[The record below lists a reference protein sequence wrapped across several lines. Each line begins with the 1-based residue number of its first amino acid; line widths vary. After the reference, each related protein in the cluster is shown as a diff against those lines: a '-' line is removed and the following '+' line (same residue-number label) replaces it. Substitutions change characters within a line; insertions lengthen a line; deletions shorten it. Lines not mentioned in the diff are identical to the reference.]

1 MAANLTHIIAHARR
15 IIPELPATRAFEL
28 AKIVHGELFAFIP
41 EMARVEAGTPAT
53 VSVSANTKE
62 YAFPTGV
69 RQIDYAALGSKR
81 LFETTVET
89 LNQRDPT
96 WRNQAARP
104 TQQFY
109 TTSDADGNP
118 VIGLHPTPDSSGTL
132 TVYGSFAQTLTQSTS
147 LGGSLHSEMPYV
159 AGIVALAALEYRPAL
174 AAQYQQFYQAQ
185 VEIARNFARTSN
197 EGVKDS
203 SIPNSRNEPQ
213 SKS

>member
-1 MAANLTHIIAHARR
+1 MSANLTQVIAHARR

-41 EMARVEAGTPAT
+41 EMARVEAGAPAT
-53 VSVSANTKE
+53 VAVSSGVKE
-62 YAFPTGV
+62 YSFPAGV
-69 RQIDYAALGSKR
+69 RQTDYVALGTRR

-96 WRNQAARP
+96 WRNQSAR
-104 TQQFY
+104 TTTQFY

-118 VIGLHPTPDSSGTL
+118 VIGLHPTPDSGGTL
-132 TVYGSFAQTLTQSTS
+132 TVYGSFAQTLTHSAT
-147 LGGSLHSEMPYV
+147 LGGALHSEMPYV

-174 AAQYQQFYQAQ
+174 AVQYQQFYQAQ
-185 VEIARNFARTSN
+185 IEIARNFARTAN